1 MLSRPLIPTP
11 RPQQELSQPLTT
23 SNGTR
28 GPNILL
34 IVADDFGWS
43 DLKPYGGDIIAPNL
57 DKLANE
63 SLVFT
68 NFHTMPVCSP
78 SRSVFLTGVDPHNNG
93 MGTMDVI
100 LTPNQKGQPGYE
112 TYLNDKVT
120 TVAQILN
127 DSGYHTYTTGK
138 WHLGMD
144 IQNWPINRG
153 FEESFTLLHGVATMW
168 NGSFPANIYNVTW
181 VKNDQEVQYPNGNY
195 SSDVYANDMIDMIA
209 KNHGDGKPF
218 FGYLAFQANHFPLQ
232 LLLIS

>member
-1 MLSRPLIPTP
+1 MGQQAREKLGGAIGKLTGGNQTGNQSGGVAGLLGDQAKSMLSRST
-11 RPQQELSQPLTT
+11 
-23 SNGTR
+23 NGTL
-28 GPNILL
+28 GANQTSSLNETTTTTTTTTPTTDESPNILL

-120 TVAQILN
+120 TVAQTLN

-138 WHLGMD
+138 WHLGKN

-153 FEESFTLLHGVATMW
+153 FEESFTLLHGGRYYVERLV
-168 NGSFPANIYNVTW
+168 SCR
-181 VKNDQEVQYPNGNY
+181 
-195 SSDVYANDMIDMIA
+195 
-209 KNHGDGKPF
+209 
-218 FGYLAFQANHFPLQ
+218 YL
-232 LLLIS
+232 